1 MQSKFP
7 VLNLVHTRFYGK
19 PLMEFVQLPGDVLYL
34 PQGMPHTIHNID
46 DNIAVTENYLF
57 SDALPDLV
65 KAISADGIN
74 PWVPGWNETLAYHNI
89 YMKHASK
96 EDRMKMREMYKHM
109 TKLSRRY
116 PHVC

>member
-1 MQSKFP
+1 
-7 VLNLVHTRFYGK
+7 
-19 PLMEFVQLPGDVLYL
+19 MEFVQLPGDVLYL

-65 KAISADGIN
+65 KAIAADGIN
-74 PWVPGWNETLAYHNI
+74 PWVPEWNESLAYHNI

-96 EDRMKMREMYKHM
+96 EDRLKMREMYKHM
-109 TKLSRRY
+109 TKLTRRY